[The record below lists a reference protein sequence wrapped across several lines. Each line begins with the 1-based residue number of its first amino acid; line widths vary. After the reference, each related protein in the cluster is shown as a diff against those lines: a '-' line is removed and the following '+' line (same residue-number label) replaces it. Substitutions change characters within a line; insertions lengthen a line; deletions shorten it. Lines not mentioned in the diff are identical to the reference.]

1 MDFSEKA
8 RALVLQQMTDWDLVG
23 RNYEGLRKVEVKTFD
38 FGDFNIDVQYN
49 PERIV
54 SSVAKVDEQSIE
66 ERSCFLCRSNLPAAQ
81 RWIPYGIDYIILV
94 NPFPIFPEH
103 LTIAN
108 INHLSQRIFENFE
121 TMLDMASH
129 LSKFVIYYNGP
140 KCGASAPDHLHFQAG
155 IKGFIPIENDF
166 SNEICCR
173 EVRTIDEIKVSH
185 WPEYQR
191 GIITLT
197 GTSKAN
203 LIGCFNRIYHQLQ
216 LDKHDQPEPMV
227 NIIASFERKTW
238 TVHIFPRTSHR
249 PRQFYETGDSQIVL
263 SPASVDMGGLL
274 VTPREEDFLKITEE
288 DVIDIFEQVCF
299 DTQSVLTLIN
309 KL

>member
-8 RALVLQQMTDWDLVG
+8 RALVQEQMGEWDLIG
-23 RNYEGLRKVEVKTFD
+23 KNYEGLRKVKVKTFD
-38 FGDFNIDVQYN
+38 FGDFNIDIQYN
-49 PERIV
+49 PERIS
-54 SSVAKVDEQSIE
+54 SSVAKVDDKSIE
-66 ERSCFLCRSNLPAAQ
+66 ARSCFLCQENLPPAQ
-81 RWIPYGIDYIILV
+81 RMLEFENNFRILV

-103 LTIAN
+103 LTIAS
-108 INHLSQRIFENFE
+108 ITHTDQRIFYNFI
-121 TMLDMASH
+121 TMLELASQ

-140 KCGASAPDHLHFQAG
+140 QCGASAPDHLHFQAG

-166 SNEICCR
+166 SSEICCR
-173 EVRTIDEIKVSH
+173 EVRTIDGVRVSH

-197 GTSKAN
+197 GNNKAD
-203 LIGCFNRIYHQLQ
+203 LVGCFNRIYLQ
-216 LDKHDQPEPMV
+216 LENTMKEGPEPML

-238 TVHIFPRTSHR
+238 TVHIFPRTMHR
-249 PRQFYETGDSQIVL
+249 PKQFYETGANQIVL

>member
-8 RALVLQQMTDWDLVG
+8 RTLVQEQIGEWDLVG
-23 RNYEGLRKVEVKTFD
+23 RNYEGLRNVKVKTFD
-38 FGDFNIDVQYN
+38 FGDFNIDIQYN
-49 PERIV
+49 PERII
-54 SSVAKVDEQSIE
+54 SSVAKVDPQSIE
-66 ERSCFLCRSNLPAAQ
+66 ERSCFLCKKNLPTLQ
-81 RWIPYGIDYIILV
+81 RMIPFDDNFVILV

-108 INHLSQRIFENFE
+108 ANHTDQRIFGNFG
-121 TMLDMASH
+121 TMLELASQ

-155 IKGFIPIENDF
+155 YKGFIPIEHDF
-166 SNEICCR
+166 SSEICCR
-173 EVRTIDEIKVSH
+173 EVRTIDGVKVSH

-197 GTSKAN
+197 SNNKSD
-203 LIGCFNRIYHQLQ
+203 LIGCFNKIYHQLQ
-216 LDKHDQPEPMV
+216 IAKQDEPEPMV
-227 NIIASFERKTW
+227 NIIAAFERKTW
-238 TVHIFPRTSHR
+238 TIHIFPRTEHR
-249 PRQFYETGDSQIVL
+249 PRQFYETGEKQIVL

>member
-1 MDFSEKA
+1 MDFSDKA
-8 RALVLQQMTDWDLVG
+8 RALVQEQIREWDLVG
-23 RNYEGLRKVEVKTFD
+23 RNYEGLQNVKVRTFD
-38 FGDFNIDVQYN
+38 FGDFNIHVQYN

-54 SSVAKVDEQSIE
+54 SSIAQVDNQSIE
-66 ERSCFLCRSNLPAAQ
+66 ERSCFLCRNNLPAIQ
-81 RWIPYGIDYIILV
+81 RWIPYGIDFVILV

-108 INHLSQRIFENFE
+108 VNHKGQRIFENFE
-121 TMLDMASH
+121 TMLDLASH

-155 IKGFIPIENDF
+155 IKGFIPVENDF
-166 SNEICCR
+166 SSEMCCR
-173 EVRTIDEIKVSH
+173 EVRTIDGVKVSH

-197 GTSKAN
+197 GNSKSD
-203 LIGCFNRIYHQLQ
+203 LIGVFNKIYQQLQ
-216 LDKHDQPEPMV
+216 IARHDEPEPML
-227 NIIASFERKTW
+227 NIIAAFERKTW
-238 TVHIFPRTSHR
+238 TIHIFPRTLHR
-249 PRQFYETGDSQIVL
+249 PRQFYETGDRQIVL

-288 DVIDIFEQVCF
+288 DVFDIFEQVCF

>member
-8 RALVLQQMTDWDLVG
+8 RALVQEQKADWDLVG
-23 RNYEGLRKVEVKTFD
+23 LNYEGLRNIKVKTFD
-38 FGDFNIDVQYN
+38 FIDYSIDVQYN

-54 SSVAKVDEQSIE
+54 SSIAKLDEQSIE
-66 ERSCFLCRSNLPAAQ
+66 ERSCFLCRNNLPSSQ
-81 RWIPYGIDYIILV
+81 RWIPYGIDYVILV

-103 LTIAN
+103 LTIVN
-108 INHLSQRIFENFE
+108 TKHTNQRIFENFE
-121 TMLDMASH
+121 MMLDLASH

-173 EVRTIDEIKVSH
+173 EVRTIDGIKISH

-191 GIITLT
+191 GIITMT
-197 GTSKAN
+197 GNSKSN
-203 LIGCFNRIYHQLQ
+203 LMGCFNRIYHQLQ
-216 LDKHDQPEPMV
+216 LAKNDQPEPML
-227 NIIASFERKTW
+227 NIIASFERKAW
-238 TVHIFPRTSHR
+238 IVHIFPRTSHR
-249 PRQFYETGDSQIVL
+249 PRQFYETGERQIVL

-274 VTPREEDFLKITEE
+274 VTPREVDFLKITEE

>member
-8 RALVLQQMTDWDLVG
+8 RALVLQQIVDWDLVG
-23 RNYEGLRKVEVKTFD
+23 RNYEGLKNVKVKTFD

-54 SSVAKVDEQSIE
+54 SSVAKVDEQSIS
-66 ERSCFLCRSNLPAAQ
+66 ERTCFLCKDNLPGLQ
-81 RWIPYGIDYIILV
+81 RWIPYGIDYVILV

-108 INHLSQRIFENFE
+108 VNHVNQRIYDNFE
-121 TMLDMASH
+121 TMLDLASH

-155 IKGFIPIENDF
+155 IKGFIPVENDF
-166 SNEICCR
+166 SSEICCR
-173 EVRTIDEIKVSH
+173 EVRTIDGVKVSH

-197 GTSKAN
+197 GNVQSD
-203 LIGCFNRIYHQLQ
+203 LIGVFHKIYHQLQ
-216 LDKHDQPEPMV
+216 TVQHEELEPML
-227 NIIASFERKTW
+227 NIIAAFDRKTW
-238 TVHIFPRTSHR
+238 TIHIFPRTEHR
-249 PRQFYETGDSQIVL
+249 PRQFFENGSNQILL

>member
-8 RALVLQQMTDWDLVG
+8 RALVQEQTAEWDLVG
-23 RNYEGLRKVEVKTFD
+23 RNYEGLRNVKVKTFD

-66 ERSCFLCRSNLPAAQ
+66 ERSCFLCRNSLPAKQ
-81 RWIPYGIDYIILV
+81 RWIPYGIDYAILV

-108 INHLSQRIFENFE
+108 VNHTAQRIFENFE
-121 TMLDMASH
+121 TMLDLASH

-166 SNEICCR
+166 SSEICCR
-173 EVRTIDEIKVSH
+173 EVRSIDGVKVSH

-197 GTSKAN
+197 GNDQSK
-203 LIGCFNRIYHQLQ
+203 LILVFNKIYHQLQ
-216 LDKHDQPEPMV
+216 IAKHAEPEPMM
-227 NIIASFERKTW
+227 NIIASFDRKTW
-238 TVHIFPRTSHR
+238 TVHIFPRTEHR
-249 PRQFYETGDSQIVL
+249 PSQFYDSGERQIVL

-274 VTPREEDFLKITEE
+274 VTPREEDFIKITEE

>member
-8 RALVLQQMTDWDLVG
+8 RALVQEQILDWDLVG
-23 RNYEGLRKVEVKTFD
+23 RNYEGLKNVKVKTFD

-54 SSVAKVDEQSIE
+54 SSVAKVDEQSIH
-66 ERSCFLCRSNLPAAQ
+66 ERSCFLCKNNLPKLQ

-108 INHLSQRIFENFE
+108 INHVDQRILQNFE
-121 TMLDMASH
+121 TMLDLAAH

-155 IKGFIPIENDF
+155 IKGFIPVENDL
-166 SNEICCR
+166 SSEICCR
-173 EVRTIDEIKVSH
+173 EVRTIDGVKVSH

-197 GTSKAN
+197 CNNKAN
-203 LIGCFNRIYHQLQ
+203 LIAVFNKIYNQLEIAR
-216 LDKHDQPEPMV
+216 HDDPEPML
-227 NIIASFERKTW
+227 NIIAAFDRKTW
-238 TVHIFPRTSHR
+238 TIHIFPRTEHR
-249 PRQFYETGDSQIVL
+249 PRQFYNTGDSQILL

>member
-1 MDFSEKA
+1 MDLSEKA
-8 RALVLQQMTDWDLVG
+8 KELVQKQIGEWDLVG
-23 RNYEGLRKVEVKTFD
+23 RNYEGLRNVKVKTFD
-38 FGDFNIDVQYN
+38 FGDFNIDIQYN

-54 SSVAKVDEQSIE
+54 SSVAKVDDQSIE
-66 ERSCFLCRSNLPAAQ
+66 DRSCFLCRVNLPSVQ
-81 RWIPYGIDYIILV
+81 RWIPYGIDYVILV

-108 INHLSQRIFENFE
+108 VNHTNQRIFDNFE
-121 TMLDMASH
+121 TMLDLAVN
-129 LSKFVIYYNGP
+129 LSKYVIYYNGP

-155 IKGFIPIENDF
+155 YKGFIPIEHDF
-166 SNEICCR
+166 SSEICCR
-173 EVRTIDEIKVSH
+173 EVRTIDGVKVSH

-197 GTSKAN
+197 SNNKSD
-203 LIGCFNRIYHQLQ
+203 LIAVFNKIYHQL
-216 LDKHDQPEPMV
+216 LVTKHDEPEPMM
-227 NIIASFERKTW
+227 NIIASFDRKSW
-238 TVHIFPRTSHR
+238 TVHIFPRTEHR
-249 PRQFYETGDSQIVL
+249 PRQFFESGENQIVL

-299 DTQSVLTLIN
+299 DTQSVLNLIN